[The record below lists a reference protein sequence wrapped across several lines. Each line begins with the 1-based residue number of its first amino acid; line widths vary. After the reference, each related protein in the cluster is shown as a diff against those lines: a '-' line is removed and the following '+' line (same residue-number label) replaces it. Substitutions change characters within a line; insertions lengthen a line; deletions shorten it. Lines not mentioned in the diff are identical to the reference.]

1 MTKDKIGRD
10 ALIFLKNSIYISNKQ
25 LHLCPQK
32 NNLLYFFM
40 ENKYRVPFSA
50 MGIVL
55 AIGIVFGDIG
65 TSPLYVMR
73 AVIHTLPD
81 GQLARPEYIMGAVS
95 CVIWTLS
102 ILTTLKYVIFT
113 L

>member
-1 MTKDKIGRD
+1 
-10 ALIFLKNSIYISNKQ
+10 
-25 LHLCPQK
+25 
-32 NNLLYFFM
+32 M
-40 ENKYRVPFSA
+40 ESKHRVPFSA

-81 GQLARPEYIMGAVS
+81 GQLALPKYIIGAV
-95 CVIWTLS
+95 
-102 ILTTLKYVIFT
+102 
-113 L
+113 